1 MNDEEALIGLS
12 PSADS
17 PAAQKRCKVLVG
29 RGTLM

>member
-17 PAAQKRCKVLVG
+17 PAQKRRKVLVG
-29 RGTLM
+29 RGALM